1 MQALGWV
8 QGSLQ
13 YLPKGFFPVEAPR
26 ELVVPWRRNLPTQV
40 FQSIQEEGDKSLREV
55 GKELGVS
62 YESVRQARFDLMQKG
77 SL

>member
-1 MQALGWV
+1 
-8 QGSLQ
+8 
-13 YLPKGFFPVEAPR
+13 
-26 ELVVPWRRNLPTQV
+26 LVVPWRRNLPTQV